1 MKLND
6 FFTQPKKSIRSR
18 SPKVISVINEARE
31 QEFKATIDTLQK
43 EVDRLKTIEDSHSE
57 AQAALQIS
65 ERSLQT
71 VRENLNV
78 ESSQRKI
85 AEASVTKLERVGN
98 EKIMLEQE
106 LKDAKVHHDEAL
118 SKLEQSEKKVT
129 EVITHN
135 AGLQVKLDATAT
147 QRDDLESRIGQAL
160 GQANDSLAG
169 FQMLQKKLEEKV
181 EMFSAIEVKY
191 KEEAANARELAIE
204 LAYWR
209 SVADGLEEEKE
220 QVDRTSNAL
229 QFLVD
234 NLTSDNQL
242 KSGEAKVS
250 NAEAVKLKGIVE
262 KMTETIDYLTTSN
275 TDLNEKIAALQVKLA
290 RPKYMSMG
298 AVEKSEA
305 FKLPKGG
312 YRKSFLGT
320 SKPTLLTFKKEV

>member
-1 MKLND
+1 
-6 FFTQPKKSIRSR
+6 
-18 SPKVISVINEARE
+18 
-31 QEFKATIDTLQK
+31 
-43 EVDRLKTIEDSHSE
+43 
-57 AQAALQIS
+57 
-65 ERSLQT
+65 
-71 VRENLNV
+71 
-78 ESSQRKI
+78 
-85 AEASVTKLERVGN
+85 
-98 EKIMLEQE
+98 
-106 LKDAKVHHDEAL
+106 
-118 SKLEQSEKKVT
+118 
-129 EVITHN
+129 
-135 AGLQVKLDATAT
+135 
-147 QRDDLESRIGQAL
+147 
-160 GQANDSLAG
+160 
-169 FQMLQKKLEEKV
+169 
-181 EMFSAIEVKY
+181 MFSAIEVKY

-290 RPKYMSMG
+290 RPKYMSLG
-298 AVEKSEA
+298 AIEKSEA